1 MFRTLSLKAHKIV
14 RLWCKCIQIKL
25 LLTLVCKKT
34 VEFPL
39 QVGNELLLQ
48 VQKSILGVLSL
59 SEERVEWEI
68 IVDAVVVKRELAVKV
83 MLLFYTSV
91 YIPTFTY
98 GHYL

>member
-1 MFRTLSLKAHKIV
+1 M
-14 RLWCKCIQIKL
+14 
-25 LLTLVCKKT
+25 
-34 VEFPL
+34 EFPL

-48 VQKSILGVLSL
+48 VQKRILGVLSL

-68 IVDAVVVKRELAVKV
+68 SVDAVVVKRELDVKV